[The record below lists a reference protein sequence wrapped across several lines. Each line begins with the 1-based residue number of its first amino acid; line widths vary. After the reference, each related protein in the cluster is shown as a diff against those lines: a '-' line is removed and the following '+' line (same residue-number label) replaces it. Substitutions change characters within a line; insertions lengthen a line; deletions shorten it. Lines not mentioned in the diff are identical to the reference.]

1 MSLFQALVLAL
12 LQGVTELF
20 PVSSLGHTV
29 ILPKLLGWNINQAD
43 PTFLAFVV
51 LLHVGTATAL
61 VIYFWRAWLAIFR
74 SVFRS
79 VVDGRMHG
87 PPDERLGWR
96 LIAGTVPAGLV
107 GVLFQKQVQSLFANP
122 RAAAAFLIVNGV
134 IMFVGERV
142 RRRAVAL
149 DGERTRLDGLSV
161 RPAVG
166 IGSAQI
172 LALLPGI
179 SRSGSTMVAGLLA
192 NLTHEAAARFAF
204 LLATPIIF
212 GAGGLKIPGPSTP
225 TALPHLPV
233 YLLGGL
239 AAVVAA
245 FLSVAYLMRYFRVG
259 RLDPFAI
266 YCAAFGIVSLVVLGG
281 CHP

>member
-29 ILPKLLGWNINQAD
+29 ILPRLLGWNLNQAD

-51 LLHVGTATAL
+51 LLHVGTAVAL
-61 VIYFWRAWLAIFR
+61 AIYFRRDLLPLRRAVLR
-74 SVFRS
+74 SVI
-79 VVDGRMHG
+79 DGRMRG
-87 PPDERLGWR
+87 TADEKLGWR
-96 LIAGTVPAGLV
+96 LIAGTIPAGLV
-107 GVLFQKQVQSLFANP
+107 GFLFQKQVQSLFANP
-122 RAAAAFLIVNGV
+122 RAAAAFLIVNGL

-142 RRRAVAL
+142 RRRAVAF
-149 DGERTRLDGLSV
+149 DEGRTQLEALSV
-161 RPAVG
+161 RTAVG

-172 LALLPGI
+172 LALLPGV

-212 GAGGLKIPGPSTP
+212 GAGILKIPDLFTP
-225 TALPHLPV
+225 VALPPLPV
-233 YLLGGL
+233 HLLGGV
-239 AAVVAA
+239 AAGVAA

-259 RLDPFAI
+259 R
-266 YCAAFGIVSLVVLGG
+266 IVSLILLSR
-281 CHP
+281 

>member
-1 MSLFQALVLAL
+1 MSIFQVLVLAL

-20 PVSSLGHTV
+20 PVSSLGHIV

-61 VIYFWRAWLAIFR
+61 VIYFWRDWLAIVR

-87 PPDERLGWR
+87 TPDERLGWR
-96 LIAGTVPAGLV
+96 LIAGTVPAGLI

-122 RAAAAFLIVNGV
+122 RAAAAFLIVNGI
-134 IMFVGERV
+134 IMFAGERI

-149 DGERTRLDGLSV
+149 EGERTRLDGLSV
-161 RPAVG
+161 RTAVG

-172 LALLPGI
+172 LALFPGI

-212 GAGGLKIPGPSTP
+212 GAGVLKIPDLFTP

-233 YLLGGL
+233 YLLGGV
-239 AAVVAA
+239 AAGVAA

-266 YCAAFGIVSLVVLGG
+266 YCAAFGIVSLILLSR
-281 CHP
+281 

>member
-1 MSLFQALVLAL
+1 MSVFQALVLAL

-61 VIYFWRAWLAIFR
+61 VIYFWRDWLAIVRAVLR
-74 SVFRS
+74 SM
-79 VVDGRMHG
+79 VDGRMHG
-87 PPDERLGWR
+87 SPDERLGWR
-96 LIAGTVPAGLV
+96 LIAATIPAGVV

-122 RAAAAFLIVNGV
+122 RAAALFLIINGA
-134 IMFVGERV
+134 IMFVGERI

-149 DGERTRLDGLSV
+149 DDGRTRLDSLPL
-161 RPAVG
+161 RTAVG

-212 GAGGLKIPGPSTP
+212 GAGVLKIPDLFTP

-233 YLLGGL
+233 YLLGGVV
-239 AAVVAA
+239 AGVAA

-266 YCAAFGIVSLVVLGG
+266 YCAAFGIVSLILLSR
-281 CHP
+281 

>member
-29 ILPKLLGWNINQAD
+29 ILPKLLGWSINQSD

-61 VIYFWRAWLAIFR
+61 VIYFWRDWLAIVTAVVR
-74 SVFRS
+74 SAIA
-79 VVDGRMHG
+79 GRMQG
-87 PPDERLGWR
+87 TAEERLGWR
-96 LIAGTVPAGLV
+96 LIFATIPVGLAGL
-107 GVLFQKQVQSLFANP
+107 LFQKPVQALFASP
-122 RAAAAFLIVNGV
+122 RAAAIFLVINGS
-134 IMFVGERV
+134 IMFTGERL
-142 RRRAVAL
+142 RRRAVAAETGRTEL
-149 DGERTRLDGLSV
+149 DQLKVPT
-161 RPAVG
+161 AIG

-179 SRSGSTMVAGLLA
+179 SRSGSTMVAGLLG
-192 NLTHEAAARFAF
+192 NLTHEGAARFSF

-212 GAGGLKIPGPSTP
+212 AAGILKIPDLFAPA
-225 TALPHLPV
+225 ALPNLPM
-233 YLLGGL
+233 YLLAG
-239 AAVVAA
+239 VVAGAAA
-245 FLSVAYLMRYFRVG
+245 FFSVAYLMRYFRVG

-266 YCAAFGIVSLVVLGG
+266 YCAAFGILAFILLSR
-281 CHP
+281 

>member
-1 MSLFQALVLAL
+1 MSIFQALVLAL

-29 ILPKLLGWNINQAD
+29 ILPSLLRWNINQSD

-61 VIYFWRAWLAIFR
+61 VIYFWRDWLAIVR
-74 SVFRS
+74 AVLKS
-79 VVDGRMHG
+79 VVAGRMSRT
-87 PPDERLGWR
+87 PDERLGWR
-96 LIAGTVPAGLV
+96 LIAGTVPV
-107 GVLFQKQVQSLFANP
+107 GIVGTIFQKQVQALFANP

-134 IMFVGERV
+134 IMFVGERL
-142 RRRAVAL
+142 RRRAVMGEEGRTAL
-149 DGERTRLDGLSV
+149 DQLNIRT
-161 RPAVG
+161 AIG

-179 SRSGSTMVAGLLA
+179 SRSGSSMVAGLFA

-204 LLATPIIF
+204 LLATPVIL
-212 GAGGLKIPGPSTP
+212 GAGVLKVPDLFTP

-233 YLLGGL
+233 YLLGG
-239 AAVVAA
+239 VVAGIAA
-245 FLSVAYLMRYFRVG
+245 FVSVAYLMRYFRVG

-266 YCAAFGIVSLVVLGG
+266 YCAAFGILSLILLSR
-281 CHP
+281 

>member
-1 MSLFQALVLAL
+1 MSIFQVLVLAL

-20 PVSSLGHTV
+20 PVSSLGHIV

-61 VIYFWRAWLAIFR
+61 VIYFWRDWLTIVR

-87 PPDERLGWR
+87 TPDERLGWR
-96 LIAGTVPAGLV
+96 LIAGTVPAGLI

-122 RAAAAFLIVNGV
+122 RAAAAFLIVNGI
-134 IMFVGERV
+134 IMFGGERI

-149 DGERTRLDGLSV
+149 EGERTRLDGLSV
-161 RPAVG
+161 RTAVG

-172 LALLPGI
+172 LALFPGI

-212 GAGGLKIPGPSTP
+212 GAGVLKIPDLFTP

-233 YLLGGL
+233 YLLGGV
-239 AAVVAA
+239 AAGVAA

-266 YCAAFGIVSLVVLGG
+266 YCAAFGIVSLILLSR
-281 CHP
+281 

>member
-29 ILPKLLGWNINQAD
+29 ILPKLLGWNIDQAD

-61 VIYFWRAWLAIFR
+61 VIYFWRDWLAIVRAVLR
-74 SVFRS
+74 SVI
-79 VVDGRMHG
+79 DGRMHG
-87 PPDERLGWR
+87 TADERLGWR
-96 LIAGTVPAGLV
+96 LIAGTVPPGLV
-107 GVLFQKQVQSLFANP
+107 GIIFQKQVQSLFANP
-122 RAAAAFLIVNGV
+122 RAAAVFLIINGG
-134 IMFVGERV
+134 IMFAGERV

-149 DGERTRLDGLSV
+149 EEGRTRLDALSV
-161 RPAVG
+161 RTSVG

-179 SRSGSTMVAGLLA
+179 SRSGTTIVAGLLA

-212 GAGGLKIPGPSTP
+212 GAGVLKIPDLFTP
-225 TALPHLPV
+225 VARPHLPG
-233 YLLGGL
+233 YLLGGVT
-239 AAVVAA
+239 AGAAA

-266 YCAAFGIVSLVVLGG
+266 YCAAFGILSLILLSR
-281 CHP
+281 

>member
-29 ILPKLLGWNINQAD
+29 ILPRLLGWNLNQAD

-61 VIYFWRAWLAIFR
+61 LIYFWRDWVAIVGA
-74 SVFRS
+74 VFRS
-79 VVDGRMHG
+79 LVDGRMHG
-87 PPDERLGWR
+87 TPDERLGWR

-134 IMFVGERV
+134 IMFVGERI

-149 DGERTRLDGLSV
+149 EGERTRLDGLSV
-161 RPAVG
+161 RTAVG

-192 NLTHEAAARFAF
+192 DLTHEAAARFAF

-212 GAGGLKIPGPSTP
+212 GAGVLKIPDLFTP
-225 TALPHLPV
+225 LARPHLPV
-233 YLLGGL
+233 YLLGGV
-239 AAVVAA
+239 AAGVAA
-245 FLSVAYLMRYFRVG
+245 FLSVAFLMRYFRVG
-259 RLDPFAI
+259 RLDPFAY
-266 YCAAFGIVSLVVLGG
+266 YCAAFGILSLILLSR
-281 CHP
+281 

>member
-1 MSLFQALVLAL
+1 
-12 LQGVTELF
+12 
-20 PVSSLGHTV
+20 
-29 ILPKLLGWNINQAD
+29 
-43 PTFLAFVV
+43 
-51 LLHVGTATAL
+51 
-61 VIYFWRAWLAIFR
+61 
-74 SVFRS
+74 
-79 VVDGRMHG
+79 MHG

-96 LIAGTVPAGLV
+96 LIAGTIPAGLV

-149 DGERTRLDGLSV
+149 ENERTRLDGLSV
-161 RPAVG
+161 RTAVG

-212 GAGGLKIPGPSTP
+212 GAGVLKIPDLFTP
-225 TALPHLPV
+225 VALPHLPV
-233 YLLGGL
+233 YLLGGV
-239 AAVVAA
+239 AAGVAA

-266 YCAAFGIVSLVVLGG
+266 YCAAFGIVSLILLSR
-281 CHP
+281 

>member
-1 MSLFQALVLAL
+1 MSLFQVLVLAL

-29 ILPKLLGWNINQAD
+29 IIPSLLRWNLNQAD

-61 VIYFWRAWLAIFR
+61 LIYFWRDWVAI
-74 SVFRS
+74 VKA
-79 VVDGRMHG
+79 VVHSLIDGRMHG
-87 PPDERLGWR
+87 TPDERLGWR

-107 GVLFQKQVQSLFANP
+107 GVLFQKQVQNPFANP

-142 RRRAVAL
+142 RRRAVAV
-149 DGERTRLDGLSV
+149 DEGRTRLDGLSV
-161 RPAVG
+161 RTAVG

-179 SRSGSTMVAGLLA
+179 SRSGSTMVAGLFA

-212 GAGGLKIPGPSTP
+212 GAGVLKIPDLFTP
-225 TALPHLPV
+225 IARPHLPV
-233 YLLGGL
+233 YLLGGV
-239 AAVVAA
+239 AAGVAA

-266 YCAAFGIVSLVVLGG
+266 YCAAFGIVSLILLSR
-281 CHP
+281 

>member
-29 ILPKLLGWNINQAD
+29 ILPKLLGWNLNQAD

-61 VIYFWRAWLAIFR
+61 LIYFWRDWLAIVKAGFR
-74 SVFRS
+74 SL
-79 VVDGRMHG
+79 VDGRMPG
-87 PPDERLGWR
+87 TPDEGLGWR
-96 LIAGTVPAGLV
+96 LIAGTIPAGLV

-149 DGERTRLDGLSV
+149 ADERTRLDRLSV
-161 RPAVG
+161 RTAVG

-179 SRSGSTMVAGLLA
+179 SRSGSTMVAGLFA
-192 NLTHEAAARFAF
+192 KLTHEAAARFAF

-212 GAGGLKIPGPSTP
+212 GAGVLKIPDLFTP
-225 TALPHLPV
+225 VARPHLPV
-233 YLLGGL
+233 YLLGGVT
-239 AAVVAA
+239 AGVAA

-266 YCAAFGIVSLVVLGG
+266 YCAGFGIPLLLLLSR
-281 CHP
+281 

>member
-1 MSLFQALVLAL
+1 MSVFQVLVLAL

-29 ILPKLLGWNINQAD
+29 ILPSLLRWNINQAD

-61 VIYFWRAWLAIFR
+61 VIYFWRDWVDIVSAVLR
-74 SVFRS
+74 SVIA
-79 VVDGRMHG
+79 GRMQG
-87 PPDERLGWR
+87 TPNERLGWR
-96 LIAGTVPAGLV
+96 LIAGTIPV
-107 GVLFQKQVQSLFANP
+107 GIIGTVFQKQVQALFANP
-122 RAAAAFLIVNGV
+122 RAAALFLIVNGV
-134 IMFVGERV
+134 IMFLGERL
-142 RRRAVAL
+142 RRQAVTAEEGRTAL
-149 DGERTRLDGLSV
+149 DRLPLRTAIGV
-161 RPAVG
+161 
-166 IGSAQI
+166 GSAQI

-179 SRSGSTMVAGLLA
+179 SRSGSSMVAGLFA

-204 LLATPIIF
+204 LLATPVIL
-212 GAGGLKIPGPSTP
+212 GAGVLKIPDLFTP

-233 YLLGGL
+233 YLLGGV
-239 AAVVAA
+239 AAGVAA

-266 YCAAFGIVSLVVLGG
+266 YCAAFGILSLVLLSR
-281 CHP
+281 

>member
-29 ILPKLLGWNINQAD
+29 ILPKLLGWNLNQAD

-61 VIYFWRAWLAIFR
+61 LISFWRDGLAIGKA
-74 SVFRS
+74 VFRS
-79 VVDGRMHG
+79 LVDGRMHG
-87 PPDERLGWR
+87 TPDERLGWR
-96 LIAGTVPAGLV
+96 LIAGTIPAGLV
-107 GVLFQKQVQSLFANP
+107 GVLFQKQGQSLFAHP
-122 RAAAAFLIVNGV
+122 RAGAAFPIVHGV

-149 DGERTRLDGLSV
+149 ADERIRLDGLSV
-161 RPAVG
+161 RTAVG

-192 NLTHEAAARFAF
+192 NLTH
-204 LLATPIIF
+204 
-212 GAGGLKIPGPSTP
+212 
-225 TALPHLPV
+225 
-233 YLLGGL
+233 
-239 AAVVAA
+239 
-245 FLSVAYLMRYFRVG
+245 
-259 RLDPFAI
+259 
-266 YCAAFGIVSLVVLGG
+266 
-281 CHP
+281 

>member
-29 ILPKLLGWNINQAD
+29 ILPTLLGWNIDQAD

-61 VIYFWRAWLAIFR
+61 VIYFWRDWLAIVRAVLR
-74 SVFRS
+74 SAI
-79 VVDGRMHG
+79 DGRMHG
-87 PPDERLGWR
+87 TPDERLGWR

-107 GVLFQKQVQSLFANP
+107 GVIFQKQVQSLFANP
-122 RAAAAFLIVNGV
+122 RAAAGFLIINGG
-134 IMFVGERV
+134 IMFFGERV
-142 RRRAVAL
+142 RRHAL
-149 DGERTRLDGLSV
+149 ALEEGRTRLDALSV
-161 RPAVG
+161 RTSVG

-179 SRSGSTMVAGLLA
+179 SRSGSTIVAGLLA

-212 GAGGLKIPGPSTP
+212 GAGVLKIPDLFTK

-239 AAVVAA
+239 TAGLAA

-266 YCAAFGIVSLVVLGG
+266 YCAAFGILSLILLSR
-281 CHP
+281 

>member
-29 ILPKLLGWNINQAD
+29 ILPKLLRWNIDQAD

-61 VIYFWRAWLAIFR
+61 LIYFWRDWLAIIR
-74 SVFRS
+74 AVFRS
-79 VVDGRMHG
+79 VADGQMHG
-87 PPDERLGWR
+87 SAEEKLGWR
-96 LIAGTVPAGLV
+96 LIAGTVPAGVV
-107 GVLFQKQVQSLFANP
+107 GFLFQKQVQSLFANP

-142 RRRAVAL
+142 RRRAVAFDGRTQL
-149 DGERTRLDGLSV
+149 DALSV
-161 RPAVG
+161 RTAVG

-212 GAGGLKIPGPSTP
+212 GAGVLKIPDLFSPV
-225 TALPHLPV
+225 ALPHLPV

-239 AAVVAA
+239 TAGVAA

-259 RLDPFAI
+259 RLDPFAY
-266 YCAAFGIVSLVVLGG
+266 YCAAFGIVSLILLSR
-281 CHP
+281 

>member
-29 ILPKLLGWNINQAD
+29 ILPKLLGWNLNQAD

-51 LLHVGTATAL
+51 LLRVGTATAL
-61 VIYFWRAWLAIFR
+61 LICFWRDWLAIVKA
-74 SVFRS
+74 VFRS
-79 VVDGRMHG
+79 LVDGRMHG
-87 PPDERLGWR
+87 TPDERLGWR
-96 LIAGTVPAGLV
+96 LIAGTVPAGLI
-107 GVLFQKQVQSLFANP
+107 GVLFQKQVQSLFAHP
-122 RAAAAFLIVNGV
+122 RAAAAFLIVNGL
-134 IMFVGERV
+134 IMFVGERI

-149 DGERTRLDGLSV
+149 EAERTRLDGLSV
-161 RPAVG
+161 RTAVG

-179 SRSGSTMVAGLLA
+179 SRSGSTMVSGLLA

-212 GAGGLKIPGPSTP
+212 GAGVLKIPDLFTP
-225 TALPHLPV
+225 VALPHLPV
-233 YLLGGL
+233 YLAGGL
-239 AAVVAA
+239 VAGVAA
-245 FLSVAYLMRYFRVG
+245 FLSVAYLMRYFRMG
-259 RLDPFAI
+259 RLDPFAY
-266 YCAAFGIVSLVVLGG
+266 YCAAFGIVSLILLSR
-281 CHP
+281 